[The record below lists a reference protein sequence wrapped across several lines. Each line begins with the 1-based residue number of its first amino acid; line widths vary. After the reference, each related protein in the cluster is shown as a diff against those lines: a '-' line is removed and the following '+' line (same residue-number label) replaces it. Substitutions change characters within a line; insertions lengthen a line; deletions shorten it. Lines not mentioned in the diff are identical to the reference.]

1 VTAAGQVTIT
11 GSGLVCDDQGV
22 RHGIVEGEPGIFPA
36 PIARL
41 FQAIGRLF
49 GRRSGDSRS
58 AGSPPPPADADPGAG
73 TSTDV
78 SDLDPKPP
86 DDTTK
91 SP

>member
-1 VTAAGQVTIT
+1 
-11 GSGLVCDDQGV
+11 V

-49 GRRSGDSRS
+49 GRRPGGAHN
-58 AGSPPPPADADPGAG
+58 AGSPPPPPGTD

-78 SDLDPKPP
+78 SDLDPVRP
-86 DDTTK
+86 DATSNHPDET
-91 SP
+91 PGAP

>member
-1 VTAAGQVTIT
+1 M
-11 GSGLVCDDQGV
+11 CDDQGV

-49 GRRSGDSRS
+49 GRRSGDGRNT
-58 AGSPPPPADADPGAG
+58 GPQPPPPSTDADANA
-73 TSTDV
+73 STDV

-86 DDTTK
+86 DAPAKGPDE
-91 SP
+91 PGR